1 VTGCEG
7 NPIRKFFAVLSAK
20 TFSSSASFVVL
31 VLVLVLG
38 FSGFDYENEDDDEED
53 WVAAMP
59 RCALALK
66 GFCFFRLPRRH
77 RWPAPGGEGAV

>member
-1 VTGCEG
+1 
-7 NPIRKFFAVLSAK
+7 VLSAK

-31 VLVLVLG
+31 VLG
-38 FSGFDYENEDDDEED
+38 FSGFDYEDDDEED

-66 GFCFFRLPRRH
+66 GFCFFRLPR
-77 RWPAPGGEGAV
+77 